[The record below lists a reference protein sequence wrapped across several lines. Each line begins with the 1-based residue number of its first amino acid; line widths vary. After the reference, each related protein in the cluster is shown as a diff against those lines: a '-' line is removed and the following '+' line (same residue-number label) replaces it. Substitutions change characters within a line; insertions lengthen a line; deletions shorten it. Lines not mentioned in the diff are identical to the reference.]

1 MAQVN
6 EEGMKLRYSRPLSL
20 LALVVALALALAA
33 CGSSNDDNSSSSGGS
48 SGSGGSTTATKDSAI
63 AAQVPAA
70 IKSKGTL
77 TVAADATYP
86 PNEFLN
92 PGQKTVMGMD
102 ADLAKAL
109 ASVMGL
115 KAQVKNA
122 TFDSIIPGLAAG
134 KYDLGMSSFTD
145 TKEREQTVDFVT
157 YFNAGTSFYTKAQG
171 GPTINGLSDLC
182 GHKVVVEKGTTQAD
196 DAAAQAKKCAAS
208 GKSAT
213 VQVYPDQNGANL
225 ALSSGRGDVGMADSP
240 VAAYLVKKS
249 NGQFKVSGQPY
260 GEAPYGIAIPK
271 KSGLQKPVQAALKKL
286 IDGGQYKAILTKWG
300 IQSGAITNPVING
313 ATS

>member
-1 MAQVN
+1 
-6 EEGMKLRYSRPLSL
+6 LRYSRPASL
-20 LALVVALALALAA
+20 LVLVVALALALAA
-33 CGSSNDDNSSSSGGS
+33 CGSSNDSNSSSGS
-48 SGSGGSTTATKDSAI
+48 SGSAGSTTATKDSAI

-77 TVAADATYP
+77 SVAADATYP

-102 ADLAKAL
+102 ADLADAL

-115 KAQVKNA
+115 KADVKNA
-122 TFDSIIPGLAAG
+122 SFDGIIPGLAAG

-171 GPTINGLSDLC
+171 GPAISSLAELC
-182 GHKVVVEKGTTQAD
+182 GHKVAAEKGTTQAD
-196 DAAAQAKKCAAS
+196 DAAAQSKKCTAA
-208 GKSAT
+208 GKPAVT

-225 ALSSGRGDVGMADSP
+225 ALSSGRAEVGMADSP
-240 VAAYLVKKS
+240 VAAYIVKKS
-249 NGQFKVSGQPY
+249 SGQFKVVGQPY

-271 KSGLQKPVQAALKKL
+271 KSGMQKPVQAAMKKL